1 MSASSARQQ
10 LIALSR
16 NKLRTTRR
24 NAKFWLFTFVPPL
37 VVVCIAAFIVDTKAV
52 LARVGTQTPLP
63 SNVTG
68 LFGEAPNV
76 LPYVL
81 DDALTTNN
89 ASCLFPRAVP
99 QNTSLV
105 ALSNATDLHDFLLHN
120 ESLSNGSRIWSAV
133 DDGRPA
139 QVAFV
144 EHACAKDELLNVT
157 VWFNRSADSISLI
170 RAFHWLGESRVR
182 AGGLFGGGGLQESS
196 VPFGSDTVSVFA
208 QLAPMMIGSF
218 AIALSV
224 SAFGVV
230 VVDER
235 QRGLKRQ
242 LHMAGVSNLLYWG
255 SHLLLD
261 VAAQATVTAL
271 CVSLLAATRG
281 LSGVSFFALLAILL
295 LFAPA
300 AILLC
305 YCISFAFEDAGSAQK
320 WFPPLVNGLVLLSA
334 PLLVSIYFALSS
346 PGVYVLVFIFA
357 VILPFFALFS
367 GFALLVLDQTGPFV
381 AVVFAALL
389 GVVFWG
395 GMLVLFDR
403 RSQRPLKKAKE
414 EKGVPRWLPP
424 GSTEADDVRQERQLI
439 ESLSADEA
447 ARRYAVVV
455 RGVKRRFVSRSGSG
469 ADKHVMAVRGATFGI
484 ERGECFGLLGPNGAG
499 KSTLIGLLSGT
510 IEPDAGSLVVNGC
523 AVPAD
528 RHRMYRSI
536 GVCPQ
541 FDCLWDLLS
550 GREHLTLFGGVRGLT
565 PAQIA
570 AHEADVCRTLGLDD
584 ALMERRVSKLSGGT
598 RRKLTL
604 SIALLGEPSVVWLDE
619 PTTGMDPS
627 ARRSTWAV
635 INKLRSPQRTFILTT
650 HNMEEADAIC
660 SRIGILADG
669 RLRAIGT
676 TAALKEQH
684 GRGLRVDVTA
694 NANDIEN
701 VDEFLTSQF
710 AACDKLNDFGVTRH
724 YQIENEP
731 VSRLFATLERE
742 RARLK
747 ILDFCVS
754 ETTLE
759 FVFLHLVAQ
768 AERAAADA
776 AAAAAAA
783 TQSTDNADD
792 NANEQQRGRATF
804 DDDDIDD
811 NDDGVPPTV
820 RV

>member
-1 MSASSARQQ
+1 MSVASWRSQ
-10 LIALSR
+10 LITLLR
-16 NKLRTTRR
+16 NKVRMTRR

-37 VVVCIAAFIVDTKAV
+37 VVVCIAAFIVDTEAV

-68 LFGEAPNV
+68 LFGESPNV
-76 LPYVL
+76 LPLVL
-81 DDALTTNN
+81 DNGVA
-89 ASCLFPRAVP
+89 AGCLFPRAAP
-99 QNTSLV
+99 LNTSVLNV
-105 ALSNATDLHDFLLHN
+105 SNSDELREFLLHN
-120 ESLSNGSRIWSAV
+120 DSLSNGSRLWSAL
-133 DDGRPA
+133 DNGRPA
-139 QVAFV
+139 VAAFV
-144 EHACAKDELLNVT
+144 AHACTADLLNVT
-157 VWFNRSADSISLI
+157 VWYNRSADSISVV
-170 RAFHWLGESRVR
+170 RAFHWLAESRAA
-182 AGGLFGGGGLQESS
+182 AGVALNESS

-242 LHMAGVSNLLYWG
+242 LHMAGVSNLVYWG
-255 SHLLLD
+255 AHLLLD
-261 VAAQATVTAL
+261 VAAQTTVTAS
-271 CVSLLAATRG
+271 VRQSARG
-281 LSGVSFFALLAILL
+281 DARPQRRLVRRCSAILL
-295 LFAPA
+295 LFAPG

-305 YCISFAFEDAGSAQK
+305 YCISFAFDDAGSAQK
-320 WFPPLVNGLVLLSA
+320 WFPPLVNGLVFLSA
-334 PLLVSIYFALSS
+334 PLLVTLYFALST
-346 PGVYVLVFIFA
+346 PGVYALVFLAA

-367 GFALLVLDQTGPFV
+367 GFALLVLDQTGPFI

-389 GVVFWG
+389 DVAFWG
-395 GMLVLFDR
+395 GMLVLLDR
-403 RSQRPLKKAKE
+403 RSQRPLKKCKD
-414 EKGVPRWLPP
+414 EKGVPRWLPR
-424 GSTEADDVRQERQLI
+424 GSTEADDVRAERQLI
-439 ESLSADEA
+439 ESLAPDEA
-447 ARRYAVVV
+447 ARRYAVVA
-455 RGVKRRFVSRSGSG
+455 RGVKRRFVARSGSG
-469 ADKHVMAVRGATFGI
+469 ADKHVMAVRGVTFGI

-499 KSTLIGLLSGT
+499 KSSLIGLLSGT
-510 IEPDAGSLVVNGC
+510 IEPDAGSLIVNGC
-523 AVPAD
+523 AVPAE
-528 RHRMYRSI
+528 RQRMYRSI

-541 FDCLWDLLS
+541 FDCLWDLLN
-550 GREHLTLFGGVRGLT
+550 GREHLALFGGVRGLS

-570 AHEADVCRTLGLDD
+570 RHEADVCRTLGLDLE
-584 ALMERRVSKLSGGT
+584 LMERRVSKLSGGM

-635 INKLRSPQRTFILTT
+635 INQLRSPQRTFILTT

-694 NANDIEN
+694 DASDIEE
-701 VDEFLTSQF
+701 VDAFLTREF
-710 AACDKLNDFGVTRH
+710 ASCDKLNDFGVTRR

-731 VSRLFATLERE
+731 VSRVFATLERE
-742 RARLK
+742 RQRLK
-747 ILDFCVS
+747 ISDFCVS

-776 AAAAAAA
+776 AAAAEAEGA
-783 TQSTDNADD
+783 TTNDS
-792 NANEQQRGRATF
+792 NANANGEDNQIEF
-804 DDDDIDD
+804 DDDA
-811 NDDGVPPTV
+811 VPPTIV
-820 RV
+820 K

>member
-1 MSASSARQQ
+1 VANSDE
-10 LIALSR
+10 
-16 NKLRTTRR
+16 LR
-24 NAKFWLFTFVPPL
+24 
-37 VVVCIAAFIVDTKAV
+37 
-52 LARVGTQTPLP
+52 
-63 SNVTG
+63 
-68 LFGEAPNV
+68 E
-76 LPYVL
+76 
-81 DDALTTNN
+81 
-89 ASCLFPRAVP
+89 
-99 QNTSLV
+99 
-105 ALSNATDLHDFLLHN
+105 FLLHN
-120 ESLSNGSRIWSAV
+120 DSLSNGSRLWSAL
-133 DDGRPA
+133 DNGRPA
-139 QVAFV
+139 VAALV
-144 EHACAKDELLNVT
+144 AHACTADLLNVT
-157 VWFNRSADSISLI
+157 VWYNRSADSISVV
-170 RAFHWLGESRVR
+170 RAFHWLAESRAA
-182 AGGLFGGGGLQESS
+182 AGVALNESS

-242 LHMAGVSNLLYWG
+242 LHMAGVSNLVYWG
-255 SHLLLD
+255 AHLLLD
-261 VAAQATVTAL
+261 VAAQTTVTAL

-281 LSGVSFFALLAILL
+281 LSGVSFAALLAILL
-295 LFAPA
+295 LFAPG

-305 YCISFAFEDAGSAQK
+305 YCISFAFDDAGSAQK
-320 WFPPLVNGLVLLSA
+320 WFPPLVNGLVILST
-334 PLLVSIYFALSS
+334 PMLVTLYFALST
-346 PGVYVLVFIFA
+346 PGVYVLVFLA
-357 VILPFFALFS
+357 AAILPFFALFA

-389 GVVFWG
+389 DVAFWG
-395 GMLVLFDR
+395 GVLVLLDR
-403 RSQRPLKKAKE
+403 RSQRPLKKCKD
-414 EKGVPRWLPP
+414 EKGVPRWLPR
-424 GSTEADDVRQERQLI
+424 GSTEADDVRAERQLI
-439 ESLSADEA
+439 ESLAPDEA
-447 ARRYAVVV
+447 TRRYAVVA
-455 RGVKRRFVSRSGSG
+455 RGVKRRFVARSGSG
-469 ADKHVMAVRGATFGI
+469 ADKHVMAVRGVTFGI

-499 KSTLIGLLSGT
+499 KSSLIGLLSGT
-510 IEPDAGSLVVNGC
+510 IEPDAGSLIVNGC
-523 AVPAD
+523 AVPAE
-528 RHRMYRSI
+528 RQRMYRSI

-541 FDCLWDLLS
+541 FDCLWDLLN
-550 GREHLTLFGGVRGLT
+550 GREHLALFGGVRGLS

-570 AHEADVCRTLGLDD
+570 RHEADVCRTLGLDD

-635 INKLRSPQRTFILTT
+635 INQLRSPQRTFILTT

-694 NANDIEN
+694 NASDIEE
-701 VDEFLTSQF
+701 VDAFLTREF

-731 VSRLFATLERE
+731 VSRVFATLERE
-742 RARLK
+742 RQRLK
-747 ILDFCVS
+747 ISDFCVS

-783 TQSTDNADD
+783 AAAGGAADESES
-792 NANEQQRGRATF
+792 NANANATDAEPVEF
-804 DDDDIDD
+804 DDDA
-811 NDDGVPPTV
+811 VPPTIV
-820 RV
+820 K